1 MWVKQ
6 NFEVSKIPD
15 IFEKF
20 LHKIKGKKTPV
31 KINICAWIMEF
42 DDHGTVRNLNSQTS
56 NRKTHSE
63 CKKIQ
68 NKAMIERVSE
78 NVKMSPKQTLQKR
91 A

>member
-1 MWVKQ
+1 
-6 NFEVSKIPD
+6 
-15 IFEKF
+15 
-20 LHKIKGKKTPV
+20 
-31 KINICAWIMEF
+31 MEF

-56 NRKTHSE
+56 NRKTHSG

-91 A
+91 AQYLDLTSLTLLRISMDDLGKSPYPIKTKFMLTADYERP